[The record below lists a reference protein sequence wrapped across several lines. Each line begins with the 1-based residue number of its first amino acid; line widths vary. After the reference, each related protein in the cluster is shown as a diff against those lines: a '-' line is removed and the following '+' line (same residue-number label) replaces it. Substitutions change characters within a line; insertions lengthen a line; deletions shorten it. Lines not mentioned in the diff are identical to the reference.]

1 VGENENPE
9 SISSIADIIRE
20 KMPEYAKAKRTA
32 IRYDDGEKYRV
43 LAFDEYLANIRTM
56 ACFLAEKAGTQKVVA
71 TFCLNR
77 PEWDMTALATLYTGN
92 ILFPLDT
99 KMNEVELKHLL
110 SADPPDFLVSSRL
123 QKERI
128 SSILLELGIKARLIV
143 TDLYDVFEDRM
154 AAKGMPAEAA
164 PMSAIAKEFGG
175 KELPPAPDIMNDRN
189 TVLAHY
195 ATSGTVGLPGIVEI
209 THGNILAELVE
220 GMDIMK
226 LRPNEDFLNIGPYTH
241 IATLVEFLVAK
252 TKGYP
257 VIYFTR
263 EADEDNVLEDEIKKL
278 KKQGARIKA
287 LMAVPKF
294 WIYIM
299 KEVLE
304 DIRNKKVFRDIYDDL
319 ISIEKNAKLYD
330 IGTLDKAKLTATRF
344 FLRDKLGGYFSYG
357 ISSSTK
363 LDAGVV
369 EIFAKLGVTVIDIY
383 GATEATGIIS
393 RNRLNDNKPG
403 SSGRIISVLQSR
415 FRDLK
420 NIPGIPYPAGE
431 LEIKGPTIMKGYLND
446 AEKTKERMGSDGF
459 MATGD
464 LGYLDR
470 DGYLYL
476 VGRKKEL
483 ILWKDG
489 SYIDPMR
496 LSNLLCRSIYIKDA
510 LVTRLGSDDFLSVF
524 VLPDRERLRKSKDYE
539 EKISTG
545 VAEKQALREFI
556 EAAAVYAQ
564 SLAGI
569 SAKISTEKIYLLEK
583 KLERTPTH
591 KIKFLFE
598 LQRLNLENYI

>member
-1 VGENENPE
+1 VGGNEIPE
-9 SISSIADIIRE
+9 QVSSIADIIRK
-20 KMPEYAKAKRTA
+20 KMPEYAKAKRIA
-32 IRYDDGEKYRV
+32 IRYDDGEKYRAI
-43 LAFDEYLANIRTM
+43 AFEEYLANIKLMICYLT
-56 ACFLAEKAGTQKVVA
+56 ENAGTQKVVA

-77 PEWDMTALATLYTGN
+77 PEWDMTALAVLYTGN

-128 SSILLELGIKARLIV
+128 SSIMLKLGIKAKLIV
-143 TDLYDVFEDRM
+143 ADLYDVFEDGP
-154 AAKGMPAEAA
+154 AAAGMPDGAT
-164 PMSAIAKEFGG
+164 PMSGIAKEYCG
-175 KELPPAPDIMNDRN
+175 KEIPDAPDIMNDGS

-195 ATSGTVGLPGIVEI
+195 ATSGTVGLPSIVEI
-209 THGNILAELVE
+209 THGNILAELAE
-220 GMDIMK
+220 GMDVMK

-241 IATLVEFLVAK
+241 IATLVEFLAAK

-263 EADEDNVLEDEIKKL
+263 EADEDDVLENEIKKL
-278 KKQGARIKA
+278 KKQGSRIKA

-304 DIRNKKVFRDIYDDL
+304 DIRNKKVFRDIYDNL

-415 FRDLK
+415 FRDVK
-420 NIPGIPYPAGE
+420 DIPGIPYPAGE
-431 LEIKGPTIMKGYLND
+431 LEIKGPTIMKGYLKD
-446 AEKTKERMGSDGF
+446 SGKTKERIGSDGF
-459 MATGD
+459 LATGD
-464 LGYLDR
+464 LGYVDR
-470 DGYLYL
+470 DGYLHL

-483 ILWKDG
+483 ISWKDG

-524 VLPDRERLRKSKDYE
+524 VLPDRERLKKAKDYE
-539 EKISTG
+539 EKINAG
-545 VAEKQALREFI
+545 VAEKQALRELM
-556 EAAAVYAQ
+556 EGAVGYAQ
-564 SLAGI
+564 SLADI
-569 SAKISTEKIYLLEK
+569 SAVISTEKIYLLER